1 LKLKQMT
8 EGDAMVKKMAQLI
21 PDPDAMY
28 LQLVQLAHANEDWK
42 PVEVD
47 MHYLKTVQAFR
58 AIDTLKKFLTKVKPM
73 TEALVSAFD
82 EMEKLE

>member
-1 LKLKQMT
+1 
-8 EGDAMVKKMAQLI
+8 
-21 PDPDAMY
+21 
-28 LQLVQLAHANEDWK
+28 
-42 PVEVD
+42 